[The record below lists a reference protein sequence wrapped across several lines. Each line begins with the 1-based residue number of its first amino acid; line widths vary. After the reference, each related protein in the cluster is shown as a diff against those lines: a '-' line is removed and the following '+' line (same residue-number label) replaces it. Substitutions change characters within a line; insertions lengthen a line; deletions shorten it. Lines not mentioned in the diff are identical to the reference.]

1 MEARKKTHLSCVV
14 RQAEMTVVKDEDLY
28 SQIPRSRRC
37 STPYSKEPHEEAPES
52 IQDLKT

>member
-1 MEARKKTHLSCVV
+1 MSCVI

-37 STPYSKEPHEEAPES
+37 STAYSKEPHEEAPES
-52 IQDLKT
+52 IQDLRT